1 VRDGEES
8 RPVHDGSSTDGPYDA
23 LLVVSFGGPEGPEE
37 VLPFLRNVLSGRNV
51 PEERMAEV
59 AEHYHHFG
67 GISPING
74 QNRALVAALTAAL
87 PAAGLDLPVYWGNRN
102 WRPMLAD
109 ELARMRDDGVRRAL
123 AFVTSAYA
131 SFSGCRQYLDDI
143 AVARD
148 AVGSDAPVVDKLRL
162 FFNHPL
168 FIDTWVESLR
178 RTLVEART
186 GGSVPPGS
194 PPPGSVPPGSVP
206 PGSVPASAG
215 PTGPTGSSGPFVLFT
230 AHSIP
235 DAMATNCDYAAQ
247 LTETARLV
255 AGGAGLDD
263 GGWRVVWQSR
273 SGPPSQPWLVPD
285 VVDAMAELPEGST
298 VVLAPIGFVSDHMEV
313 VYDLDTV
320 AAAAGSARAQRVLR
334 AATPGTDPRFVD
346 MICALVAE
354 RLDPSLPRLAMGEL
368 GPAPDRCAPGCCR
381 VPTPPSRAELS

>member
-1 VRDGEES
+1 MHG
-8 RPVHDGSSTDGPYDA
+8 GSGADGPYDA
-23 LLVVSFGGPEGPEE
+23 LLLVSFGGPEGPDE

-51 PEERMAEV
+51 PEERVAEV

-74 QNRALVAALTAAL
+74 QNRALVAALGAAL

-102 WRPMLAD
+102 WRPMLAE

-123 AFVTSAYA
+123 AFVASAYA
-131 SFSGCRQYLDDI
+131 SSSGCRQYLDDI
-143 AVARD
+143 SVARD
-148 AVGSDAPVVDKLRL
+148 AVGPDAPVVDKLRL

-168 FIDTWVESLR
+168 FIGTWVESVR
-178 RTLVEART
+178 RSLEEART
-186 GGSVPPGS
+186 GGPVPSGP
-194 PPPGSVPPGSVP
+194 VPS
-206 PGSVPASAG
+206 GSVPASAG
-215 PTGPTGSSGPFVLFT
+215 PPASGGPFVLFT

-235 DAMATNCDYAAQ
+235 VAMAANCDYVAQ
-247 LTETARLV
+247 VTETARLV
-255 AGGAGLDD
+255 AAGAGLDE

-273 SGPPSQPWLVPD
+273 SGPPSQPWLAPD

-320 AAAAGSARAQRVLR
+320 AMAAGSARTQRVLR

-346 MICALVAE
+346 MICALVGE
-354 RLDPSLPRLAMGEL
+354 RLDPSLPHLAVGNF
-368 GPAPDRCAPGCCR
+368 GPAPDRCAVGCCPAPAR
-381 VPTPPSRAELS
+381 PR

>member
-1 VRDGEES
+1 MEDPGTGAAHGGEES
-8 RPVHDGSSTDGPYDA
+8 RPVHGGSGADGPYDA
-23 LLVVSFGGPEGPEE
+23 LLLVSFGGPEGPDE

-51 PEERMAEV
+51 PEERVAEV

-74 QNRALVAALTAAL
+74 QNRALVAALGAAL

-102 WRPMLAD
+102 WRPMLAE

-123 AFVTSAYA
+123 AFVASAYA
-131 SFSGCRQYLDDI
+131 SSSGCRQYLDDI
-143 AVARD
+143 SVARD
-148 AVGSDAPVVDKLRL
+148 AVGPDAPVVDKLRL

-168 FIDTWVESLR
+168 FIGTWVESVR
-178 RTLVEART
+178 RSLEEART
-186 GGSVPPGS
+186 GGPVPSGP
-194 PPPGSVPPGSVP
+194 VPS
-206 PGSVPASAG
+206 GSVPASAG
-215 PTGPTGSSGPFVLFT
+215 PPASGGPFVLFT

-235 DAMATNCDYAAQ
+235 VAMAANCDYVAQ
-247 LTETARLV
+247 VTETARLV
-255 AGGAGLDD
+255 AAGAGLDE

-273 SGPPSQPWLVPD
+273 SGPPSQPWLAPD

-334 AATPGTDPRFVD
+334 AATPGTDPSFVG

-354 RLDPSLPRLAMGEL
+354 RLDASVPRLAIGQF

-381 VPTPPSRAELS
+381 GPARPS